1 MKEKLEI
8 LNKMLKE
15 REINDTEFAELD
27 IVSQINKK
35 NLEKQKKNDLRLS
48 MINKKKQREEDGNVN
63 FYRRR
68 ECKPTN
74 LWNSGLSESDN
85 KEVISNNDK
94 INLSISK

>member
-1 MKEKLEI
+1 
-8 LNKMLKE
+8 MLKE
-15 REINDTEFAELD
+15 REINDTEFAEQD

-63 FYRRR
+63 FFRRR

-74 LWNSGLSESDN
+74 LWNSGITETDN
-85 KEVISNNDK
+85 KEI
-94 INLSISK
+94 SISVEKNNISSTSKFLSNFL

>member
-1 MKEKLEI
+1 
-8 LNKMLKE
+8 MLKE
-15 REINDTEFAELD
+15 REINDTEFAEQD

-63 FYRRR
+63 FFRRR

-74 LWNSGLSESDN
+74 LWNSGITETEN
-85 KEVISNNDK
+85 KEISNSVEKNNISSTSK
-94 INLSISK
+94 FLSNFL